1 MVPGDSLTQF
11 LNDSWEDSPTYGL
24 SPTSRENRTSIIGY
38 LAKSVLKT
46 PGDLLM
52 VESLKDLCQ
61 QVGIV
66 SDPETPEDYRPP
78 KIGLPETVITK
89 VLQAA
94 IVLKDQDFIKDALN
108 HHEGNLSLRF
118 FTWAKEHVA
127 NDATVFNSLK
137 EM

>member
-1 MVPGDSLTQF
+1 MVPRDSITQF
-11 LNDSWEDSPTYGL
+11 LNNSWQGWL

-46 PGDLLM
+46 PGDQFM
-52 VESLKDLCQ
+52 VDSLKDLCQ
-61 QVGIV
+61 KVGIV
-66 SDPETPEDYRPP
+66 SDPELPEVSHPP
-78 KIGLPETVITK
+78 KIDLPEAVITE

-94 IVLKDQDFIKDALN
+94 IVLKDQDFIESALN

-118 FTWAKEHVA
+118 FAWAKEHVA
-127 NDATVFNSLK
+127 NDAIAFNSLK